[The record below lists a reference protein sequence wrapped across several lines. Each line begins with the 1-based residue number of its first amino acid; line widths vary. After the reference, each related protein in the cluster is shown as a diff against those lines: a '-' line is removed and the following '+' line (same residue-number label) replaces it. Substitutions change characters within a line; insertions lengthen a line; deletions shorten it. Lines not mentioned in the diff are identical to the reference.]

1 MVVHLHEAMVYLV
14 EECEIVVEQHAA
26 AEAVSLVAACVAV
39 EDSLAAEC
47 EAAEVD
53 SLEAEEDAGRYPLP
67 TSPRERG
74 RVSGFKF
81 QV

>member
-1 MVVHLHEAMVYLV
+1 MLVQHEAAEVDSLAV
-14 EECEIVVEQHAA
+14 E
-26 AEAVSLVAACVAV
+26 ACVAAEV
-39 EDSLAAEC
+39 SLAEAEC
-47 EAAEVD
+47 AAAEVD

>member
-1 MVVHLHEAMVYLV
+1 MLV
-14 EECEIVVEQHAA
+14 QH
-26 AEAVSLVAACVAV
+26 
-39 EDSLAAEC
+39 

-53 SLEAEEDAGRYPLP
+53 SLAVEACVAAEVSLAEAECAAAEVVASLEAEEDAGRYPLP

>member
-1 MVVHLHEAMVYLV
+1 MASQEAA
-14 EECEIVVEQHAA
+14 CAA
-26 AEAVSLVAACVAV
+26 AEYSLAVAV
-39 EDSLAAEC
+39 EC
-47 EAAEVD
+47 EAAEAVA
-53 SLEAEEDAGRYPLP
+53 SLAAEEDAGRYPLP